1 VLTAFAIDTLLIS
14 VRLTPLLV
22 AAPVAFFARIPLTV
36 RMLLALTLAAV
47 MASILP
53 EREVELSPA
62 VLAGELLLG
71 AILAFGFHAA
81 HAALDFLGKLVDTQI
96 GLNAAGV
103 FDPGTSNVTGMI
115 AEFLVLA
122 FAMLFVALNQHHE
135 LLRAFSGLLTVVPP
149 GSVSLAVLSLSL
161 AQMLT
166 QQFLL
171 VLMIVAP
178 VVMAL
183 WLVDVAFAFMAR
195 SMPQANVYFL
205 ALPVKL
211 GLGALVLLLSL
222 PLIVQRIPLLF
233 EQALRPGALIPG
245 AP

>member
-1 VLTAFAIDTLLIS
+1 MLTAFAINTLLIS
-14 VRLTPLLV
+14 VRLTPLIV
-22 AAPVAFFARIPLTV
+22 AAPVAFFARVPLMV

-47 MASILP
+47 MAGALP
-53 EREVELSPA
+53 ERAVELSPA
-62 VLAGELLLG
+62 VIAGELLVG
-71 AILAFGFHAA
+71 VVMAFGFHAA

-103 FDPGTSNVTGMI
+103 FDPGTSNVTGII

-122 FAMLFVALNQHHE
+122 FAMLFIALNQHHE

-149 GSVSLAVLSLSL
+149 GSVSLAVLSIPLV
-161 AQMLT
+161 QILT

-171 VLMIVAP
+171 ALMIVAP
-178 VVMAL
+178 VVVTL
-183 WLVDVAFAFMAR
+183 WLVDIAFAFMAR

-211 GLGALVLLLSL
+211 SLGALVLLLSL
-222 PLIVQRIPLLF
+222 PLVVQRIPLLF
-233 EQALRPGALIPG
+233 ERALGFGASIPG